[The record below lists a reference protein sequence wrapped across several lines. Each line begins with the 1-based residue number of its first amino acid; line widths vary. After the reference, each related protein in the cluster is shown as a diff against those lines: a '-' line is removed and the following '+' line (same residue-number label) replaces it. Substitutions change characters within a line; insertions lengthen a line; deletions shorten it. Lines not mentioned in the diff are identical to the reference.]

1 MFRVRTIE
9 LACVALLAATGP
21 VSAQQDVRS
30 NFWIGTHL
38 FGADQYA
45 PVLKNAVGLRLS
57 LLETEIDMNDDL
69 RRYYR
74 AHRVEIDD
82 AIGTLTADLE
92 TKYGLSADKALMVMS
107 GFGTGDPSDMLSAVY
122 VGPPTNKFE
131 VELAR
136 ARLLSNSE
144 QPAAQMYTSLL
155 FLYAMIKEADTKGM
169 DYQTIIAPLREKA
182 LSLTLQAQD
191 ADQQSVARIKYNL
204 EALTPP

>member
-1 MFRVRTIE
+1 MFRLRTIE
-9 LACVALLAATGP
+9 LACVALLALTGTI
-21 VSAQQDVRS
+21 SAQQDVRN

-57 LLETEIDMNDDL
+57 VLETEIDMNDEL
-69 RRYYR
+69 KRHYR

-82 AIGTLTADLE
+82 AIGTLTTDLE
-92 TKYGLSADKALMVMS
+92 AKYGLTTDKALMVMS
-107 GFGTGDPSDMLSAVY
+107 GFGTGDPSEILSVLY

-136 ARLLSNSE
+136 ANLLSNSD
-144 QPAAQMYTSLL
+144 QPAAQLYTSLL
-155 FLYAMIKEADTKGM
+155 FLYAILKEADAKGM

-191 ADQQSVARIKYNL
+191 ADPQSVALIKDNL